1 MPAGQYRPGNDSV
14 SNIRGPGYENWDL
27 SLFKNFRLER
37 SAVMQLRA
45 ESFNAFNHTNFSNVN
60 TTLGSSAYGQ
70 VTDAGPARVMQLAA
84 KIKF

>member
-1 MPAGQYRPGNDSV
+1 
-14 SNIRGPGYENWDL
+14 
-27 SLFKNFRLER
+27 
-37 SAVMQLRA
+37 MQLRA